1 MLRLTVDLHRNLRA
15 VVVQCERIAEDV
27 PDARLGALLLK
38 RQRPG
43 HRIAVADAEGGM
55 AHPFGLADPHPD
67 IARSVEQF
75 IGSVYTEVHELHVA
89 TVWFRPS
96 DMLQDIHGKLPAQI
110 VVVPVAAKGKGDVED
125 TLVDKRLRIFHQVE
139 DLFVAPLTEDTLHSR
154 KVGAEQASE
163 LRYIDHLVVYDA
175 VVDALFVEPEYKIV
189 HCCCIL
195 LILYSTGVRR
205 R

>member
-1 MLRLTVDLHRNLRA
+1 MLRLTVGLHRNLRTIIL
-15 VVVQCERIAEDV
+15 QCERIAEDV

-55 AHPFGLADPHPD
+55 AHPFGLADPRPD
-67 IARSVEQF
+67 IARSVEQLVRGVDAQ
-75 IGSVYTEVHELHVA
+75 IHELHAAAVGP
-89 TVWFRPS
+89 RPS
-96 DMLQDIHGKLPAQI
+96 DMPQDIHRKLPAQI

-175 VVDALFVEPEYKIV
+175 VVDALFVEPAYKIV